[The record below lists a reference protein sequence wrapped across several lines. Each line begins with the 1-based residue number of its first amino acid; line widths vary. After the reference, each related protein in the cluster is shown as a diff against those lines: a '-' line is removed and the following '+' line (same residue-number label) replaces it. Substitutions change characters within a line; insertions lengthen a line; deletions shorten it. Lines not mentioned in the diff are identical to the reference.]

1 MPIKQGDLQLLAS
14 RVMDDVPEGGAGPSG
29 AVIEDGKSNA
39 IMPDISESDRARGR
53 VNMRQLHLAV
63 RTDDTDTYM
72 GANVIVAEPPSDPNV
87 SITLFSTDGVYDTRA
102 QAQARLEAYLNKSA
116 EWPGFLYEDHIK
128 GQRQIQLFQRPG
140 SEQPS
145 PGKTLALVL
154 NEGLSNEVLQYVRA
168 IRVTSVLRT
177 FTYDTDKDYQ
187 ALVVTVEI
195 SDPLRA
201 DFTGTSA
208 NRQFGRAAN
217 GAKVRDTLAADA
229 ASYVGCSPLKQAA
242 ALGSYTAVAQSIY
255 TQLVPSSQSETPIAA
270 ALPYASANFPVEG
283 SEAVTYSTEQTWS
296 STVNL
301 SLLGGCAPGS
311 LSIGVGS
318 SKITDAGGKLM
329 LGTQQIGTIDYVNGI
344 LVSTSGSYNGLK
356 TVTYRPA
363 AYMLR
368 LPQTAEILVTAETRS
383 MSYVR
388 DILPVPARG
397 TLSVHYQVQKRWY
410 TLTDAGD
417 GKLRGTDES
426 MGAGTVSPDT
436 GSSVV
441 TLGALPDVGSAI
453 VYQWSVP
460 TQETVQPAADIRVA
474 QVIALDI
481 PSERGLDAG
490 YFDVAWEVD
499 GETYHATCLPNGNLT
514 GAADGGVDI
523 TRNELTI
530 APHKLPPAGTELTV
544 AYDYGD
550 WALKRFDHPARNAQ
564 GKIELSLGV
573 GGLIAGAVSIEW
585 NTLTDVSVLGTFTLE
600 EIRKMGV
607 TQVDPVNSARE
618 DGAGKLMMGGQEI
631 GTVDLAAGKIIFDP
645 DVIVSLPRPRY
656 VAGRDSWVGGRPVPT
671 GSWRISYSGME
682 YVPAPSTYPNDE
694 TGWVKVSYRATG
706 SPTRKTQKLLFAPK
720 FPLIAGLRAPIVP
733 GSVVLKPTE
742 GGILSDS
749 GNGVLR
755 ELGAQGWIQRG
766 TLNYATGEAVLSS
779 WTAGSSGV
787 LRRVSAVTTLGE
799 ALCSAFF
806 FRTATAPIRPGSLS
820 VQFPRSSGVQTATV
834 SADGQFT
841 APGVVGTADFESGL
855 VRLGFGAMVVAAGH
869 ESEPWYDAD
878 AVQADGKIFRPDPI
892 VASALRYSGVAY
904 SYLPLDA
911 QLLGIDPV
919 RLPSDGRVPMF
930 RNGRMCVVGHQ
941 ASTAQLNVSNNQTID
956 LGRVRLSRVSVH
968 DAVGKTHL
976 LGYTADLEAGRISFV
991 DTSAMAMPIVV
1002 KHRIEDYVMATD
1014 VQITGE
1020 ITFNRPLTH
1029 DYPLGSYISGALE
1042 AGDRHA
1048 RVSLVFA
1055 QKSWDGSSFKDAI
1068 EGVAPV
1074 AKYDQSR
1081 APIEITNAGGT
1092 TERWLLQFINASQY
1106 RLIGE
1111 SVGVIATGDIN
1122 SDLSPP
1128 NPATGK
1134 PFMTIKALGFSSGWE
1149 PGNIVRINTVGA
1161 IYPLWAVRTVQA
1173 GPESS
1178 IEHRFTLLARGDVDR
1193 P

>member
-1 MPIKQGDLQLLAS
+1 M
-14 RVMDDVPEGGAGPSG
+14 
-29 AVIEDGKSNA
+29 
-39 IMPDISESDRARGR
+39 
-53 VNMRQLHLAV
+53 
-63 RTDDTDTYM
+63 
-72 GANVIVAEPPSDPNV
+72 
-87 SITLFSTDGVYDTRA
+87 
-102 QAQARLEAYLNKSA
+102 
-116 EWPGFLYEDHIK
+116 
-128 GQRQIQLFQRPG
+128 
-140 SEQPS
+140 
-145 PGKTLALVL
+145 
-154 NEGLSNEVLQYVRA
+154 
-168 IRVTSVLRT
+168 
-177 FTYDTDKDYQ
+177 
-187 ALVVTVEI
+187 
-195 SDPLRA
+195 
-201 DFTGTSA
+201 
-208 NRQFGRAAN
+208 
-217 GAKVRDTLAADA
+217 
-229 ASYVGCSPLKQAA
+229 
-242 ALGSYTAVAQSIY
+242 
-255 TQLVPSSQSETPIAA
+255 
-270 ALPYASANFPVEG
+270 
-283 SEAVTYSTEQTWS
+283 
-296 STVNL
+296 
-301 SLLGGCAPGS
+301 
-311 LSIGVGS
+311 
-318 SKITDAGGKLM
+318 
-329 LGTQQIGTIDYVNGI
+329 
-344 LVSTSGSYNGLK
+344 
-356 TVTYRPA
+356 
-363 AYMLR
+363 
-368 LPQTAEILVTAETRS
+368 
-383 MSYVR
+383 
-388 DILPVPARG
+388 
-397 TLSVHYQVQKRWY
+397 
-410 TLTDAGD
+410 
-417 GKLRGTDES
+417 
-426 MGAGTVSPDT
+426 
-436 GSSVV
+436 
-441 TLGALPDVGSAI
+441 
-453 VYQWSVP
+453 
-460 TQETVQPAADIRVA
+460 
-474 QVIALDI
+474 
-481 PSERGLDAG
+481 
-490 YFDVAWEVD
+490 
-499 GETYHATCLPNGNLT
+499 
-514 GAADGGVDI
+514 
-523 TRNELTI
+523 
-530 APHKLPPAGTELTV
+530 
-544 AYDYGD
+544 
-550 WALKRFDHPARNAQ
+550 
-564 GKIELSLGV
+564 
-573 GGLIAGAVSIEW
+573 
-585 NTLTDVSVLGTFTLE
+585 
-600 EIRKMGV
+600 
-607 TQVDPVNSARE
+607 
-618 DGAGKLMMGGQEI
+618 
-631 GTVDLAAGKIIFDP
+631 
-645 DVIVSLPRPRY
+645 
-656 VAGRDSWVGGRPVPT
+656 
-671 GSWRISYSGME
+671 
-682 YVPAPSTYPNDE
+682 
-694 TGWVKVSYRATG
+694 
-706 SPTRKTQKLLFAPK
+706 
-720 FPLIAGLRAPIVP
+720 
-733 GSVVLKPTE
+733 
-742 GGILSDS
+742 
-749 GNGVLR
+749 
-755 ELGAQGWIQRG
+755 
-766 TLNYATGEAVLSS
+766 
-779 WTAGSSGV
+779 
-787 LRRVSAVTTLGE
+787 
-799 ALCSAFF
+799 
-806 FRTATAPIRPGSLS
+806 
-820 VQFPRSSGVQTATV
+820 QFPRSSGVQTATV

-1178 IEHRFTLLARGDVDR
+1178 IEHSFTLLARGDVDR